1 MEVMLGAATVGEASS
16 DKNLHATEFNQYDG
30 DVPSRAASQG
40 VHFSV
45 RFGTATMGSDFEA
58 LRESDDKGRQA
69 LAEEPSDPTA
79 ATDTSAEKKREGE
92 SAANGEALEPGDE
105 KKLAESKEEEK
116 KEDVPTVYYWQLFKF
131 ADKWDILLMI
141 VGSVCAIGLGMAMPM
156 ISLLFGELTNAFG
169 QNTTDVNKL
178 MDAVTSVALKFLYL
192 AIGAAVAAYL
202 EMACWMTTGE
212 RQAARVR
219 RRYLAAVLRQDMAY
233 FDRRLSTG
241 EVIGHMSG
249 DIVLVQDAMGEKV
262 GIFLRFMAQFVGG
275 FVVAFIAGWQLTLVM
290 LAVLPLLA
298 AAGATMTVIV
308 SKSSNKGQEAYAAA
322 GTIVEE
328 CVSAIRTV
336 VAFTGEHRAVQQ
348 YTVRLNKAFRAGIK
362 QSMSAA
368 VGIGCTVFIMFSSYA
383 LALWYGSK
391 LIADASYTGGDVFT
405 VLFGVLIG
413 GMSLGQ
419 AAPNVSAFAS
429 GQAAAGKIFE
439 VLERQPVIDSS
450 SDEGERPAV
459 CEGALELREVTF
471 AYPSRPDVPIFES
484 FSLAVPAG
492 RTMALVGES
501 GSGKSTVVALVERFY
516 DPQSGAVLL
525 DGRSIGALNL
535 RWLRQHMGLVS
546 QEPALFGT
554 SIRQNIA
561 YGKDG
566 ATFEEIQEAARL
578 ANIHHF
584 IQSLPD
590 GYETQVGERGTQLS
604 GGQKQRV
611 AIARA
616 ILRNPRVLLLDEA
629 TSALDAESEQVVQ
642 GALDALMGARTTL
655 VVAHRLSTVRRA
667 HCIAV
672 LQRGHV
678 AQTGTHA
685 ALLADSQ
692 GAYAQLV
699 RLQQLADPGQ
709 GEGVE
714 GGDEKGEGVENGEG
728 KEGGRLSASQAVVGN
743 GEAAGARVA
752 PVEGASAVDGE
763 GVGGMKK
770 TEGGEEDG
778 LISEGRDVESSAGE
792 KQDEKAGSGG
802 FFSSFLRKRKGEK
815 PAGEKGAGKAG
826 KEGEGGEGADGEE
839 EGEKKKKKVAFK
851 DTPMARLAM
860 LNRPEWPYAI
870 LGSIAAVVHGVLMP
884 FFALILSNIITTFYN
899 PDISQMRRDADFWAS
914 MFVVLGASACAAIA
928 SQTVLFGV
936 VGYSLIRRVRA
947 LCFSAVLRQEI
958 AWFDRDENS
967 SGAIGARL
975 STDAAQVRG
984 MVGDQLALLVQNLS
998 TVVLGLVLAFRANW
1012 QLSLVILAIVPLL
1025 AITGTAQMQSL
1036 KGFSENAKVKF
1047 EEASRVA
1054 NDAVSSIRTVA
1065 AFGAEQR
1072 VQELYNERCSTPIQ
1086 AGIRKAHVSGIGMAV
1101 AQFSIFGVYSLAF
1114 WFGGKLVQQGK
1125 TTFQDV
1131 FQVFFAI
1138 VFTATGIAQA
1148 AALAPDMPT
1157 VQTAVNSIFRILD
1170 RQSKIDPEAGGEEP
1184 EEVRGEVQFQSV
1196 CFAYPARPNIPI
1208 LSDFNLTVPSGQT
1221 VALVGESGSGKS
1233 TVVALVERFYD
1244 PQSGAVLLDG
1254 RSIAALNLRWL
1265 RQHMGLVSQ
1274 EPALFNISI
1283 RDNIAYGRAG
1293 SGGASGGE
1301 ISEAEIV
1308 EAARA
1313 ANVHGFISGLP
1324 QGYDTLVGERGV
1336 QISGGQKQRIAI
1348 ARAIIGDPRLLLL
1361 DEATSALD
1369 AESEKVV
1376 QTALEKV
1383 MKNRTTIVIAH
1394 RLSTIKD
1401 ADCIVVMQKGVVVEQ
1416 GNHEELMAG
1425 GGVYSSLVSIK

>member
-1 MEVMLGAATVGEASS
+1 
-16 DKNLHATEFNQYDG
+16 
-30 DVPSRAASQG
+30 
-40 VHFSV
+40 
-45 RFGTATMGSDFEA
+45 MGSETEP
-58 LRESDDKGRQA
+58 LRESDDDGRR
-69 LAEEPSDPTA
+69 AEAGETSDPTSA
-79 ATDTSAEKKREGE
+79 NGAAEKKLERTK
-92 SAANGEALEPGDE
+92 AADDDSLAPGDE
-105 KKLAESKEEEK
+105 KELAESGEEK
-116 KEDVPTVYYWQLFKF
+116 KEPDAPPVYYWQLFKF
-131 ADKWDILLMI
+131 ADKWDILLMV
-141 VGSVCAIGLGMAMPM
+141 VGSVCAVGLGMAMPM

-169 QNTTDVNKL
+169 QNSSDVNKL

-219 RRYLAAVLRQDMAY
+219 ARYLAAVLRQDIGF
-233 FDRRLSTG
+233 FDRSLSTG

-298 AAGATMTVIV
+298 AAGAAMTVIV
-308 SKSSNKGQEAYAAA
+308 SKSSNKGQEAYASA

-336 VAFTGEHRAVQQ
+336 AAFTGEHRAVQQ
-348 YTVRLNKAFRAGIK
+348 YTVKLNKAFREGMKQSVGAAAGI
-362 QSMSAA
+362 
-368 VGIGCTVFIMFSSYA
+368 GFTVLIMFSSYA

-391 LIADASYTGGDVFT
+391 LIADASYDGGDVFT

-439 VLERQPVIDSS
+439 VLERQPVIDSGS
-450 SDEGERPAV
+450 AEGEQPAE
-459 CEGALELREVTF
+459 CEGAVELREVTF
-471 AYPSRPDVPIFES
+471 AYPARPDVPIFQGL
-484 FSLAVPAG
+484 SLAVPAG

-525 DGRSIGALNL
+525 DGRSIAALNL
-535 RWLRQHMGLVS
+535 RWLRRHMGLVS

-561 YGKDG
+561 YGKEG
-566 ATFEEIQEAARL
+566 ATEAEIQEAARL
-578 ANIHHF
+578 ANIHDF
-584 IQSLPD
+584 IASLPD

-629 TSALDAESEQVVQ
+629 TSALDAESEKLVQ
-642 GALDALMGARTTL
+642 AALDALMGARTTL

-667 HCIAV
+667 HQIAV
-672 LQRGHV
+672 LQRGQV
-678 AQTGTHA
+678 VQTGSHDELM
-685 ALLADSQ
+685 ALPE

-699 RLQQLADPGQ
+699 RLQQLA
-709 GEGVE
+709 GE
-714 GGDEKGEGVENGEG
+714 GEG
-728 KEGGRLSASQAVVGN
+728 KESLSPLQVDVKEGGGAQVAAASQGWT
-743 GEAAGARVA
+743 
-752 PVEGASAVDGE
+752 ASAVGE
-763 GVGGMKK
+763 SESGERKK
-770 TEGGEEDG
+770 EAGEADG
-778 LISEGRDVESSAGE
+778 LVSDGRDVESGEGE
-792 KQDEKAGSGG
+792 KQVEEAGAGKGSGG
-802 FFSSFLRKRKGEK
+802 FFSNLLRKRKGDKEGK
-815 PAGEKGAGKAG
+815 GEEKGG
-826 KEGEGGEGADGEE
+826 KEGKREEGEE
-839 EGEKKKKKVAFK
+839 EEEEKKKVPFK

-860 LNRPEWPYAI
+860 LNKPEWPFAI
-870 LGSIAAVVHGVLMP
+870 LGSMAAATHGVIMP

-899 PDISQMRRDADFWAS
+899 PDISQMRKDADFWAG
-914 MFVVLGASACAAIA
+914 MFVVLGGSACVAIA
-928 SQTVLFGV
+928 CQTVMFGA

-947 LCFSAVLRQEI
+947 LCFSAVLRQEM
-958 AWFDRDENS
+958 AWFDQDENS
-967 SGAIGARL
+967 SGAIGVRL

-984 MVGDQLALLVQNLS
+984 MVGDQLALLVQNLA
-998 TVVLGLVLAFRANW
+998 TVILGLVLAFRANW

-1025 AITGTAQMQSL
+1025 GITGTVQMQSL
-1036 KGFSENAKVKF
+1036 KGFSESAKAKF

-1054 NDAVSSIRTVA
+1054 NDAVSAIRTVA

-1072 VQELYNERCSTPIQ
+1072 VQELYNERCSTPIA
-1086 AGIRKAHVSGIGMAV
+1086 AGIRKAHVSGVGMAV

-1184 EEVRGEVQFQSV
+1184 EEVRGEVQLKDV

-1208 LSDFNLTVPSGQT
+1208 LSDFNLTVPPGQT

-1265 RQHMGLVSQ
+1265 RRHMGLVSQ

-1283 RDNIAYGRAG
+1283 RDNIAYGRL
-1293 SGGASGGE
+1293 GGDDGGE
-1301 ISEAEIV
+1301 SSEAEIV
-1308 EAARA
+1308 AAARA

-1376 QTALEKV
+1376 QEALEKV
-1383 MKNRTTIVIAH
+1383 MVDRTTIVIAH

-1401 ADCIVVMQKGVVVEQ
+1401 ADCIVVMQKGVAVEQ
-1416 GNHEELMAG
+1416 GKHEELIAR
-1425 GGVYSSLVSIK
+1425 GGVYSSLAAIK